1 MSSDLFYNNLN
12 STYYLNYTLKPC
24 VINHNIYCIQNC
36 NTSVYDFSK
45 AKETCGNVIDECTN
59 KTCKGCSWSCV
70 NETNTPR
77 SPPNYYYPLIHPP
90 PPSPSPPLQPPLLPL
105 KLQPPPSTPPPL
117 QPPLLPLKL
126 QPPPSTPP
134 PLQPPLLPLK
144 LQSPSAPPL
153 QPPLSPVQLSPF
165 SIPSHKSYNFT
176 YRTYILIILTA
187 FSLFTVLYICSKC
200 KNTFKPRSRFSPE
213 VKIELINTTSTGPS
227 NYTP

>member
-1 MSSDLFYNNLN
+1 MNSDLFYNNLN

-24 VINHNIYCIQNC
+24 VINNNIYCIQNC

-117 QPPLLPLKL
+117 QPP
-126 QPPPSTPP
+126 
-134 PLQPPLLPLK
+134 
-144 LQSPSAPPL
+144 
-153 QPPLSPVQLSPF
+153 PLSPVQLSPF

-176 YRTYILIILTA
+176 YRTYILIILTT